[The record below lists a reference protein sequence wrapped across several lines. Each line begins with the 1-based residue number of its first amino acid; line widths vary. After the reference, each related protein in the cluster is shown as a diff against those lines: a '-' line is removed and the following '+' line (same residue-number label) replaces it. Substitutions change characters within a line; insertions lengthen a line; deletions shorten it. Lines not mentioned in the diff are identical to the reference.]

1 MRWTFSEE
9 DRPVVTREPRSTRK
23 QELVAFFGLVLVL
36 LTLLVA
42 NRHVLLPVS
51 FRPHLAQSAGVPAHF
66 PAEFPLH
73 PAAVYITTIEA
84 QGQTDGRIYDR
95 AWFAAREG
103 GLEVSGWYRQQLR
116 RDYDLTSSNP
126 SPPRQDLFVL
136 KPQADARVL
145 EMEIF
150 IEPERPTIFFVDF
163 FPTPR

>member
-9 DRPVVTREPRSTRK
+9 DRPVVTHEPRSTRRH
-23 QELVAFFGLVLVL
+23 ELAAFFGLVLVL
-36 LTLLVA
+36 LIVLIA
-42 NRHVLLPVS
+42 NRHVLLPAS

-73 PAAVYITTIEA
+73 PAAVYVTTIEA

-116 RDYDLTSSNP
+116 RDYDVTSNNP
-126 SPPRQDLFVL
+126 SPPRRDLFVL

-145 EMEIF
+145 EMEVF
-150 IEPERPTIFFVDF
+150 IEPERLATFYVDF